1 MALTS
6 TRWCRGVLTD
16 EHPRRADSHAG
27 TASARPRRSQAMSAT
42 TSPQSHRPIGSSSL
56 HDIRLLSSPLETSL
70 VSRRPPSFLFSL
82 TTVHR
87 LAPPPT
93 GVRIGFGHPPI
104 PPIRDVLSNLGIVQR
119 REKCVSVVVVPPGQ
133 RVAVDGAFAHTSTV
147 CPQTK
152 QRPVQG
158 NLTVRRPSASQ
169 PSSDRRRSKVLNR
182 YIVNNSARRNP
193 CVSRLCELKRH
204 HSWAPTVERRCGW
217 RPLAG
222 PALRG
227 DY

>member
-104 PPIRDVLSNLGIVQR
+104 RFLQYATYSATSASSSVARSASVWSSYRPASGLRWTAPSLTPRLYVR
-119 REKCVSVVVVPPGQ
+119 RRNSDPFKAISPSVVHPPVSHHRIDEDRKCSTATSSTIPLDVIPVCHGCASSSGTTVGH
-133 RVAVDGAFAHTSTV
+133 RRLSAAAV
-147 CPQTK
+147 
-152 QRPVQG
+152 
-158 NLTVRRPSASQ
+158 
-169 PSSDRRRSKVLNR
+169 
-182 YIVNNSARRNP
+182 
-193 CVSRLCELKRH
+193 
-204 HSWAPTVERRCGW
+204 
-217 RPLAG
+217 
-222 PALRG
+222 G
-227 DY
+227 DP